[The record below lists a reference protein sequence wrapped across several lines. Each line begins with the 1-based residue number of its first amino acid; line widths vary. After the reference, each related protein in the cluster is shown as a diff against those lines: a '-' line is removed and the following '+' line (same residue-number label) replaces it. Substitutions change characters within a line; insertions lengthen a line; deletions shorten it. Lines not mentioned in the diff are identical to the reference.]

1 MIKLQNVHKKY
12 GSQHVL
18 NGIDLEVDRGVFCG
32 ISGRSGAGKS
42 TLLKL
47 ISGIERPDEGSVTL
61 DGRSLDKYSVPD
73 IWGSRFSF
81 VFQNYFLLDD
91 RSVEGNLRLA
101 DRRADRRKMAEVLEK
116 VGLAEDVLNRKVP
129 ELSGGEKQ
137 RAGIARALLKPFDIL
152 IADEPTGNLDR
163 QNARAVREI
172 MRRLSDE
179 GKTVIVVSHDDG
191 FLNVADRR
199 LLLEDGRL
207 KSV

>member
-1 MIKLQNVHKKY
+1 M
-12 GSQHVL
+12 
-18 NGIDLEVDRGVFCG
+18 
-32 ISGRSGAGKS
+32 
-42 TLLKL
+42 
-47 ISGIERPDEGSVTL
+47 TL

-73 IWGSRFSF
+73 LWGSRFSF

-91 RSVEGNLRLA
+91 RSVEENLRLA
-101 DRRADRRKMAEVLEK
+101 DRRADRRK
-116 VGLAEDVLNRKVP
+116 LAEDVLNRKVP

-179 GKTVIVVSHDDG
+179 GKTVIVVSHDDS
-191 FLNVADRR
+191 FLDVADRR
-199 LLLEDGRL
+199 LLLEDVRL

>member
-1 MIKLQNVHKKY
+1 M
-12 GSQHVL
+12 
-18 NGIDLEVDRGVFCG
+18 
-32 ISGRSGAGKS
+32 
-42 TLLKL
+42 
-47 ISGIERPDEGSVTL
+47 TL

-73 IWGSRFSF
+73 LWGSRFSF

-91 RSVEGNLRLA
+91 RSVEENLRLA

-179 GKTVIVVSHDDG
+179 GKTVIVVSHDDS
-191 FLNVADRR
+191 FLDVADRR

>member
-1 MIKLQNVHKKY
+1 M
-12 GSQHVL
+12 
-18 NGIDLEVDRGVFCG
+18 
-32 ISGRSGAGKS
+32 
-42 TLLKL
+42 
-47 ISGIERPDEGSVTL
+47 TL

-73 IWGSRFSF
+73 LWGSRFSF

-91 RSVEGNLRLA
+91 RSVEENLRLA

-116 VGLAEDVLNRKVP
+116 VGLAEDVLNRKV
-129 ELSGGEKQ
+129 
-137 RAGIARALLKPFDIL
+137 PFDIL

-179 GKTVIVVSHDDG
+179 GKTVIVVSHDDS
-191 FLNVADRR
+191 FLDVADRR
-199 LLLEDGRL
+199 LLLEDVRL